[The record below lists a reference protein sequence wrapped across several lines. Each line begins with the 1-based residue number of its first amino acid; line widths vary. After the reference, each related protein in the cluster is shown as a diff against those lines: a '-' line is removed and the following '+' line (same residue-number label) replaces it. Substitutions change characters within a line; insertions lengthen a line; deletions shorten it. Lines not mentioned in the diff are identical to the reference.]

1 MFCDAMFILLRSAVP
16 CYVLLCLVRPTVPCY
31 AMNYCKELPQT
42 TIFFSIFVIS
52 TLHSNPNRPVRHRLP
67 RAWVCPR
74 FLPKRKFFL
83 ATVAL
88 LLALE
93 ETTRTDGSYSIC
105 KVS

>member
-1 MFCDAMFILLRSAVP
+1 
-16 CYVLLCLVRPTVPCY
+16 
-31 AMNYCKELPQT
+31 MNYYKELLQT
-42 TIFFSIFVIS
+42 TIFSIFVIS
-52 TLHSNPNRPVRHRLP
+52 TLHFNPNRHVRHRLP

-93 ETTRTDGSYSIC
+93 ETTRTVGSLLYL
-105 KVS
+105 

>member
-1 MFCDAMFILLRSAVP
+1 
-16 CYVLLCLVRPTVPCY
+16 
-31 AMNYCKELPQT
+31 MNYYKELLQT
-42 TIFFSIFVIS
+42 TIFSIFVIS
-52 TLHSNPNRPVRHRLP
+52 TLHSNPNQPVRRRLP

-93 ETTRTDGSYSIC
+93 ETRTVGTYSIC
-105 KVS
+105 KVSRDNSCYELIL

>member
-1 MFCDAMFILLRSAVP
+1 
-16 CYVLLCLVRPTVPCY
+16 
-31 AMNYCKELPQT
+31 MNYYKELLQT
-42 TIFFSIFVIS
+42 TIFSIFVIS
-52 TLHSNPNRPVRHRLP
+52 TNPNRPVRHRLP
-67 RAWVCPR
+67 RDWVCPR

-93 ETTRTDGSYSIC
+93 ETTRTVGSYSIC